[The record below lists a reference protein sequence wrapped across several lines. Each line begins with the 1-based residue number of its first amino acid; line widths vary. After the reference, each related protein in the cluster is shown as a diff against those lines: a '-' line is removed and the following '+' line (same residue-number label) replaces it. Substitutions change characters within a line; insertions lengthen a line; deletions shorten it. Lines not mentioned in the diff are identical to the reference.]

1 MPAMTAPRT
10 ATLIASVG
18 GIGRI
23 PAMPGTWGSAAAA
36 VAAYGLQEIGGVPLL
51 AMATLAVFIL
61 GLWASGVCVA
71 GADQANKDPGWI
83 VIDEVAGQWLVLLVV
98 PPDYNL
104 FALGFVLFRIAD
116 IWKPWPASWAD
127 RALTG
132 GAGVMVDDM
141 FAALWAAVVL
151 VVIRY
156 AWFL

>member
-1 MPAMTAPRT
+1 MSGKRL
-10 ATLIASVG
+10 ATFIASVG

-36 VAAYGLQEIGGVPLL
+36 CAAYGIQSAGGVPLL
-51 AMATLAVFIL
+51 AVAALIAFVV
-61 GLWASGVCVA
+61 GLWASEVCVRN
-71 GADQANKDPGWI
+71 ADEANKDPGWI

-98 PPDYNL
+98 PTDLNL

-127 RALTG
+127 RKLTG
-132 GAGVMVDDM
+132 GAGVMVDDI
-141 FAALWAAVVL
+141 FAAFWAAIAL